1 MFPVARQWRT
11 PSLVANLVLN
21 AASTTNEEDAN
32 GQVVTVQAQKKLDRF
47 DQLRDSEKKGIDGGS
62 KT

>member
-1 MFPVARQWRT
+1 MKKDCI
-11 PSLVANLVLN
+11 
-21 AASTTNEEDAN
+21 AS
-32 GQVVTVQAQKKLDRF
+32 VTVQAQKKLDRF